1 MKHLLPLFFIRSEK
15 LRSPLYLS
23 WLLLV
28 LAAFVF
34 VAFRMG
40 STLQLQADFTV
51 FWQAGINF
59 HNGVELYSRI
69 GGAERYIYP
78 PFAAMLFQVLAL
90 FPLKVAGSIWAFF
103 NLLMWVLMANAM
115 KQLLCY
121 TSIQDK
127 KFRFALLIAFFLSFR
142 YFWYHLM
149 FMQMNV
155 LVLLLSIWALLFYLK
170 NKPLAAV
177 ALLLVATGI
186 KILPIVFL
194 CWLLS
199 KSGPK
204 LWMQTLAMS
213 LLILVIPFVWRGWEM
228 GWKDLN
234 DYYITFLEP
243 FQSGR
248 VEPKLQNY
256 ALSASIYKWF
266 VPLSEPSPYF
276 SPIYAMTA
284 EKAGLIYKIV
294 LLAFLLLFSVML
306 YFSRF
311 LVQKISLNEVA
322 FVLLFT
328 NLVSGITWEYHLVS
342 LLPVLVIYFCV
353 NRNHDRWYQC
363 IFQFIIIATLIFN
376 AIVGTDTVGVRMYYI
391 SCGYSFPTVLMLL
404 LLIDFSMR
412 VFQPKRE
419 ADLLLQEKHT
429 SASAIA

>member
-1 MKHLLPLFFIRSEK
+1 MKQLLPYFFIRVDK
-15 LRSPLYLS
+15 LRSPLYLL
-23 WLLLV
+23 WLFIV
-28 LAAFVF
+28 IAAFVF

-59 HNGVELYSRI
+59 HNGAELYSRV

-78 PFAAMLFQVLAL
+78 PFAAMLFQVFAL
-90 FPLKVAGSIWAFF
+90 FPLKVAGGIWAFF
-103 NLLMWVLMANAM
+103 NLLMWVLLANAM
-115 KQLLCY
+115 KQLVSY
-121 TSIQDK
+121 TSIHDK
-127 KFRFALLIAFFLSFR
+127 KFRIALLIAFFLSFR

-155 LVLLLSIWALLFYLK
+155 LVLLLSIWALLYYIR

-177 ALLLVATGI
+177 ALLLLATGI
-186 KILPIVFL
+186 KILPIVIL

-199 KSGPK
+199 KAGPK

-256 ALSASIYKWF
+256 ALSASVYKWL
-266 VPLSEPSPYF
+266 VPLAEPSPYF
-276 SPIYAMTA
+276 SPIYPMTA
-284 EKAGLIYKIV
+284 TQAGVIYKIV
-294 LLAFLLLFSVML
+294 LLSLLLLFAVML

-311 LVQKISLNEVA
+311 VVQKISLNEVA

-342 LLPVLVIYFCV
+342 LLPILVIYFCI
-353 NRNHDRWYQC
+353 NRNHERWYHRL
-363 IFQFIIIATLIFN
+363 FQIIIITTLIFN
-376 AIVGTDTVGVRMYYI
+376 AIGGTDTVGVRLYYI
-391 SCGYSFPTVLMLL
+391 SCGYSFPTLLMLL
-404 LLIDFSMR
+404 LLIDFSIR

-419 ADLLLQEKHT
+419 AALLLNGVE
-429 SASAIA
+429 